1 MTINQ
6 IGESFVTDRR
16 ADVYFKPD
24 YVSNSEVSCL
34 ELEFT
39 AFRYFAVKLVYSIQS
54 NYKETLVFRSMTSL
68 TQSLRVFKANVR
80 PEMTEG
86 QRFYV
91 VLHLRSNK
99 AGRMAVI
106 RRLQLLPHEC
116 RSTGK

>member
-1 MTINQ
+1 MTVYQ
-6 IGESFVTDRR
+6 IGESFVTDRQ
-16 ADVYFKPD
+16 ADIFFAPD
-24 YVSNSEVSCL
+24 YVNNSEVSCL

-54 NYKETLVFRSMTSL
+54 DYKETLVFRSMTSL
-68 TQSLRVFKANVR
+68 SQPLRVFKANVR

-91 VLHLRSNK
+91 VLHLRSNE

-106 RRLQLLPHEC
+106 RRLELLPHEC
-116 RSTGK
+116 RVTGK